1 MRKRKS
7 TNGRKKED
15 CANWMAYKKKK
26 RARFGKCQ
34 FLMHTPRRKS
44 IQNLED
50 RAVCL
55 RGKSNEEITLW

>member
-1 MRKRKS
+1 MVGRRKIVQ
-7 TNGRKKED
+7 TG
-15 CANWMAYKKKK
+15 WHIKKK